1 MSQWRPHDDRCSHPL
16 PRRTPK
22 TLRIFLTISLSACIY
37 WFLSIKTVTYEP
49 FRAALGV
56 TNTEL
61 GTLLGITGFVQVFGY
76 ITLGWLQDML
86 QIRGIIMI
94 DLIVYA
100 LLALSLALLPTPP
113 FWWLCVVFAGFGLFG
128 EALYWPTVQKATR
141 GMSGPTHQAALFS
154 TQEALRGA
162 MGFIANLV
170 TLLLFVTFGSQVIG
184 VRMAMICYPLVMV
197 ALAYVVFH
205 NVPADF
211 LQKTPEMHEVA
222 TKRPRT
228 SPGIVL
234 TTLRSPIVWT
244 TGLAAFAGYTAYIAV
259 TTYALV
265 LFQSTFSINDTY
277 IAALGMINTGILPV
291 VAALLS
297 GWIARRFRSSS
308 QWMTVLFVAA
318 ATLSFAV
325 IPLSGSDTPYAGLIA
340 TGFLALCCYAIRAVY
355 FVPIGEYDIDDAHAA
370 TVMSVASFLGYLP
383 SFLAYP
389 IFGTIIDAASNG
401 HSAQRTIFLVLGIVC
416 IIGMLISVA
425 GHLLIEQRRRQR
437 PWPTLIPITMVKEEH
452 S

>member
-1 MSQWRPHDDRCSHPL
+1 M
-16 PRRTPK
+16 
-22 TLRIFLTISLSACIY
+22 
-37 WFLSIKTVTYEP
+37 TYEP

-234 TTLRSPIVWT
+234 TTLRSLVWT

>member
-1 MSQWRPHDDRCSHPL
+1 MIAALTRYL
-16 PRRTPK
+16 GVTPK

-234 TTLRSPIVWT
+234 TTLRSLVWT

-265 LFQSTFSINDTY
+265 LFQFTFSINDTY

>member
-1 MSQWRPHDDRCSHPL
+1 MIAALTRYL
-16 PRRTPK
+16 GVTPK

-56 TNTEL
+56 TNAEL

-265 LFQSTFSINDTY
+265 LFQSTISINDTY

>member
-1 MSQWRPHDDRCSHPL
+1 MIAALTRYL
-16 PRRTPK
+16 GVTPK

-228 SPGIVL
+228 SPGTVL

-401 HSAQRTIFLVLGIVC
+401 HSAQRTISLVLGIVC

>member
-1 MSQWRPHDDRCSHPL
+1 MIAALTRYL
-16 PRRTPK
+16 GVTPK

-141 GMSGPTHQAALFS
+141 GMSGPTHQGALFS

>member
-1 MSQWRPHDDRCSHPL
+1 MIAALTRYL
-16 PRRTPK
+16 GVTPK
-22 TLRIFLTISLSACIY
+22 TLRIFLTFSLSACIY

-205 NVPADF
+205 NVPTDF

-437 PWPTLIPITMVKEEH
+437 PWPTLVPITMVKEEH

>member
-1 MSQWRPHDDRCSHPL
+1 MIAALTRYL
-16 PRRTPK
+16 GVTPK

-228 SPGIVL
+228 IPGIVL
-234 TTLRSPIVWT
+234 TTLRSLVWT

>member
-1 MSQWRPHDDRCSHPL
+1 MIAALTRYL
-16 PRRTPK
+16 GVTPK
-22 TLRIFLTISLSACIY
+22 ILRIFLTISLSACIY

-56 TNTEL
+56 TNAEL

-370 TVMSVASFLGYLP
+370 TVMSVASFLGYLS

>member
-1 MSQWRPHDDRCSHPL
+1 MIAALTRYL
-16 PRRTPK
+16 GVTPK
-22 TLRIFLTISLSACIY
+22 ILRIFLTISLSACIY

-370 TVMSVASFLGYLP
+370 TVMSVASFLGYLS